1 MPTPSFGQSD
11 RDLVL
16 DATDLVALIGE
27 HVQLRPKGREHV
39 GLCPFHD
46 DRAPSMTVVTHK
58 GAGFYKCFSCGAA
71 GNAIDF
77 MMNYHRMEFIDALR
91 ALAERSGIELR

>member
-1 MPTPSFGQSD
+1 M
-11 RDLVL
+11 

-39 GLCPFHD
+39 GICPFHD

-58 GAGFYKCFSCGAA
+58 SSGFYKCFSCGAA

-77 MMNYHRMEFIDALR
+77 MMNYHKMEFIDAL
-91 ALAERSGIELR
+91 